1 MNLSKLSVILW
12 LSFAVFVTACN
23 LHGKNSNEPK
33 LFVDFDS
40 ISVHLKYADCAF
52 TIPSPQQTSELIRIC
67 NLEFNPNLLAPTDK
81 ESEYNTTFKKS
92 LALGIWGANISYLNL
107 YRQKEL
113 ANKYFHSIKRTLI
126 DMEIYPLIDNKLADK
141 LMDNFGD
148 NDSITYYLA
157 ELYRQSSNLLESN
170 ERRDLNAL
178 IIAGGWIESF
188 FYITSLYESTKDER
202 LFQTLLYQGELLG
215 NLIKILS
222 PFYKKSP
229 EYTNLVDGL
238 IKISYEFEV
247 IDKENRTNSIKTDTI
262 LKFTI
267 INNDAKYILTG
278 SKLER
283 LHKMVS
289 AFRNKTE
296 N

>member
-1 MNLSKLSVILW
+1 MNLSKLLNLLFIFSLI
-12 LSFAVFVTACN
+12 FAACN
-23 LHGKNSNEPK
+23 THGKLSNEPK

-40 ISVHLKYADCAF
+40 ISIRLKYAESVFA
-52 TIPSPQQTSELIRIC
+52 IPSPNQTTELIRAC
-67 NLEFNPNLLAPTDK
+67 KLEFNPNLLAPADK

-107 YRQKEL
+107 YNQKEL
-113 ANKYFHSIKRTLI
+113 AIKHLENIKHTLT
-126 DMEIYPLIDNKLADK
+126 DMEIYPLIDNNLLNK
-141 LMDNFGD
+141 LMDNFGN

-157 ELYRQSSNLLESN
+157 ELYRQSNNLLEDN
-170 ERRDLNAL
+170 ERRDLSAL

-188 FYITSLYESTKDER
+188 YYITSLYENTKDNR
-202 LFQTLLYQGELLG
+202 LFQTLLFQGELLS

-222 PFYKKSP
+222 PFYKKSS
-229 EYTNLVDGL
+229 EYTEL
-238 IKISYEFEV
+238 IDELINISYEFEV
-247 IDKENRTNSIKTDTI
+247 IDKVSRTNSVNTDTI
-262 LKFTI
+262 LNFTQ
-267 INNDAKYILTG
+267 INNQTKYILTG

-289 AFRNKTE
+289 AFRNQIV